1 MRVVCIQAYDIRIVV
16 KCRFLVFELQF
27 KPKKE
32 NKLETKWD
40 SIFRFFFVG
49 INCGVFIF

>member
-32 NKLETKWD
+32 NKLL
-40 SIFRFFFVG
+40 FFFLLGLIVE
-49 INCGVFIF
+49 FF